1 MLARAQTLKQQHA
14 RTALWQNRHEP
25 KIVGLTKNREDAGAV
40 VKRSAVVKGAH
51 HSTLSKAHHTLE
63 GTPFGSPSMK
73 KTRNRARIFGKRA
86 GADGEAIGDSVG
98 VVTMQTGQPHSHAP
112 PFPGAVGACLDA
124 KGALFVAAHACWCL
138 CVLLRA
144 RAYARMPVH
153 TEMISVVIPA

>member
-1 MLARAQTLKQQHA
+1 MPAPPYGKIEGRS
-14 RTALWQNRHEP
+14 HEP
-25 KIVGLTKNREDAGAV
+25 KNTKIGLTKKDAGAV

-86 GADGEAIGDSVG
+86 GAEPGEAIGDSVG